1 MIVAFML
8 PLYRY
13 TESLV
18 DIRIS
23 EADTLKLDYREMPP
37 WSDRKATLP
46 SLIIW
51 RFLVLLRVVLVYIIR
66 LRVLV

>member
-23 EADTLKLDYREMPP
+23 WADTLKLDDSEMVPR
-37 WSDRKATLP
+37 SDSRATLP
-46 SLIIW
+46 SLFIW
-51 RFLVLLRVVLVYIIR
+51 KFLVLLRVVLVYITR